1 MSHYMTALA
10 MKQKNLK
17 PSTKIVLYWLA
28 DHHNGETG
36 LCFPSHRRL
45 ADCCEMTRQSIINQ
59 LKILEDK
66 GLIVIEPRY
75 RENGSFT
82 SNMYRLVL
90 IDAQEDPCD
99 TITSHNVSSG
109 VKNFDI
115 PSKKTQQGTVH
126 NFDNQNLVI
135 NNLVN
140 EQNNFWSK
148 IFEEMWLLYPK
159 RVGKGAAKNAWLK
172 ACKKIN
178 VGELQSCLRE
188 YINTKQNADKKYI
201 PHLTTWL
208 NQERWNDELEPD
220 QNIDN
225 NFRTMVNDIA
235 RVRND

>member
-1 MSHYMTALA
+1 

-115 PSKKTQQGTVH
+115 PSK
-126 NFDNQNLVI
+126 
-135 NNLVN
+135 
-140 EQNNFWSK
+140 
-148 IFEEMWLLYPK
+148 
-159 RVGKGAAKNAWLK
+159 
-172 ACKKIN
+172 
-178 VGELQSCLRE
+178 
-188 YINTKQNADKKYI
+188 
-201 PHLTTWL
+201 
-208 NQERWNDELEPD
+208 
-220 QNIDN
+220 
-225 NFRTMVNDIA
+225 
-235 RVRND
+235 